1 MNLTETTENFWLTRK
16 APQASARSWCFLSF
30 KYPFL
35 GWMDWSLNWNIS
47 KYLGIAARTPNTGRP
62 RMMRPINFESFP
74 SKPPSCSS
82 PKWPQRAPDTK
93 QGRGWE
99 SSCYFCLW
107 GHKIQADLAEFGFE
121 LMETGRAES
130 ECCSFLLQSFPQL
143 STQNLRMKIHWFRI
157 PENLIPATADF
168 FCVMHLPPAAFLLFG
183 WVCGLGFFGNISFLW
198 KPMQI
203 P

>member
-1 MNLTETTENFWLTRK
+1 
-16 APQASARSWCFLSF
+16 
-30 KYPFL
+30 
-35 GWMDWSLNWNIS
+35 MDWPLNWNIS
-47 KYLGIAARTPNTGRP
+47 KYLGISARTPNTGRA

-74 SKPPSCSS
+74 SKPASCSS
-82 PKWPQRAPDTK
+82 PKRPQRAPNTK

-143 STQNLRMKIHWFRI
+143 STQNLRMEIHWFRI

-168 FCVMHLPPAAFLLFG
+168 SVSCTSPQLLSCCLVGFVG
-183 WVCGLGFFGNISFLW
+183 WVFLATSASFEGQCKYPKCMLRYCPISATYFW
-198 KPMQI
+198 N
-203 P
+203 